1 MPVKVDEYD
10 DIAVLAPAGDLSGAE
25 AAELRAK
32 VDELI
37 DTRQVVD
44 VVIDLEKC
52 PFVDSD
58 GLETLLWI
66 KRRCEDLFGHA
77 KLARADE
84 NVRKILEITRLEPR
98 FDCADDLAHAVKT
111 MR

>member
-1 MPVKVDEYD
+1 MPVKLDEYD
-10 DIAVLAPAGDLSGAE
+10 DIAVLAPGGELTGAE

-37 DTRQVVD
+37 EARQLVD

-52 PFVDSD
+52 PFVDSE

-98 FDCADDLAHAVKT
+98 FDCAVELADAIKT
-111 MR
+111 MH

>member
-1 MPVKVDEYD
+1 MPVRVEEYD
-10 DIAVLAPAGDLSGAE
+10 DVAVLSPTGDLSGAE
-25 AAELRAK
+25 AVELRAK

-37 DTRQVVD
+37 ETRQVVD

-52 PFVDSD
+52 PFIDSE
-58 GLETLLWI
+58 GLEALLWT

-77 KLARADE
+77 KLARPDE

-98 FDCADDLAHAVKT
+98 FDCADDLADAMKT